1 MWNDMIWVSLC
12 YFSGIIKN
20 SNFLFGLQLMIK
32 NLSFFIFIF
41 TYSSS
46 LANTATELPG
56 VQSKLEK
63 EASCELVSRLAF
75 LAVENFSK
83 DVELD
88 QVKELLDPVLRSA
101 VDRLETNAQKKFVVS
116 EYERIILETYLT
128 NDLAPKYYA
137 KRYLSLCN
145 SF

>member
-1 MWNDMIWVSLC
+1 MNNRCI
-12 YFSGIIKN
+12 
-20 SNFLFGLQLMIK
+20 LQE

-56 VQSKLEK
+56 FQSKLEK

-83 DVELD
+83 EVELD

-101 VDRLETNAQKKFVVS
+101 VDRLETNAQKKFVES

>member
-1 MWNDMIWVSLC
+1 
-12 YFSGIIKN
+12 
-20 SNFLFGLQLMIK
+20 MIK

-56 VQSKLEK
+56 FQSKLEK

-83 DVELD
+83 EVELD

>member
-1 MWNDMIWVSLC
+1 MTKI
-12 YFSGIIKN
+12 
-20 SNFLFGLQLMIK
+20 
-32 NLSFFIFIF
+32 LSFFIFIL
-41 TYSSS
+41 TYSLS
-46 LANTATELPG
+46 LANTASELPG
-56 VQSKLEK
+56 VQSKLQREV
-63 EASCELVSRLAF
+63 SCELVSRLAF

-101 VDRLETNAQKKFVVS
+101 VERLETNAQKKFVET

-145 SF
+145 KF

>member
-1 MWNDMIWVSLC
+1 MIR
-12 YFSGIIKN
+12 F
-20 SNFLFGLQLMIK
+20 
-32 NLSFFIFIF
+32 LSFFMFVITF
-41 TYSSS
+41 SWA
-46 LANTATELPG
+46 LANTAAEEMN
-56 VQSKLEK
+56 VQSEIEK

-101 VDRLETNAQKKFVVS
+101 LERLETNAQKKFV
-116 EYERIILETYLT
+116 ETEFERIILETYLT

-145 SF
+145 KF

>member
-1 MWNDMIWVSLC
+1 M
-12 YFSGIIKN
+12 
-20 SNFLFGLQLMIK
+20 
-32 NLSFFIFIF
+32 FIF
-41 TYSSS
+41 TFSWSW
-46 LANTATELPG
+46 ANTGTEQTND
-56 VQSKLEK
+56 QSNIEK

-88 QVKELLDPVLRSA
+88 QVKDLLNPVLRSA
-101 VDRLETNAQKKFVVS
+101 VERLDTEAQKKFVEM

-145 SF
+145 KF

>member
-1 MWNDMIWVSLC
+1 
-12 YFSGIIKN
+12 
-20 SNFLFGLQLMIK
+20 MIK
-32 NLSFFIFIF
+32 NFSFFIFIF

-83 DVELD
+83 EVELD

>member
-1 MWNDMIWVSLC
+1 
-12 YFSGIIKN
+12 
-20 SNFLFGLQLMIK
+20 MIK

-41 TYSSS
+41 AYSSS

-63 EASCELVSRLAF
+63 EVSCELVSRLAF

-101 VDRLETNAQKKFVVS
+101 VERLETNAQKKFVES

-128 NDLAPKYYA
+128 SDLAPKYYA

>member
-1 MWNDMIWVSLC
+1 MT
-12 YFSGIIKN
+12 
-20 SNFLFGLQLMIK
+20 K
-32 NLSFFIFIF
+32 NLSFLIFIL
-41 TYSSS
+41 TYSFS
-46 LANTATELPG
+46 LANTASEVLDA
-56 VQSKLEK
+56 QSKLEK

-75 LAVENFSK
+75 LAVENFGK
-83 DVELD
+83 EVELD

-101 VDRLETNAQKKFVVS
+101 LERLETNAQKNFVVT

-145 SF
+145 KF

>member
-1 MWNDMIWVSLC
+1 MVTLI
-12 YFSGIIKN
+12 
-20 SNFLFGLQLMIK
+20 GLQFMIK

-56 VQSKLEK
+56 FQSKLEK

-101 VDRLETNAQKKFVVS
+101 VERLETNAQKKFVVS

>member
-1 MWNDMIWVSLC
+1 MIWVSLC
-12 YFSGIIKN
+12 YFSDIITN
-20 SNFLFGLQLMIK
+20 GNFLFGLQLMIK

-41 TYSSS
+41 AYSSS

-101 VDRLETNAQKKFVVS
+101 VERLETNAQKKFV
-116 EYERIILETYLT
+116 ETEFERIILETYLT

>member
-1 MWNDMIWVSLC
+1 MIWVSLC
-12 YFSGIIKN
+12 YFLDIIKN
-20 SNFLFGLQLMIK
+20 GSFLFGLQLMIK

-41 TYSSS
+41 TYSFS
-46 LANTATELPG
+46 LANKANELSG
-56 VQSKLEK
+56 VQSKLQK

-101 VDRLETNAQKKFVVS
+101 VERLETNAQKKFVES

>member
-1 MWNDMIWVSLC
+1 MIWVSLC

-63 EASCELVSRLAF
+63 AASCELVSRLAF

-88 QVKELLDPVLRSA
+88 EVKELLDPVLRSA
-101 VDRLETNAQKKFVVS
+101 VDRLETNAQKKFVES

>member
-1 MWNDMIWVSLC
+1 
-12 YFSGIIKN
+12 
-20 SNFLFGLQLMIK
+20 MIK

-56 VQSKLEK
+56 FQSKLEK

-83 DVELD
+83 EVELD

-101 VDRLETNAQKKFVVS
+101 VDRLEPNAQKKFVES
-116 EYERIILETYLT
+116 EY
-128 NDLAPKYYA
+128 
-137 KRYLSLCN
+137 
-145 SF
+145 

>member
-1 MWNDMIWVSLC
+1 MKTTSNAKASQQA
-12 YFSGIIKN
+12 N
-20 SNFLFGLQLMIK
+20 SKI
-32 NLSFFIFIF
+32 LSFFIFIL
-41 TYSSS
+41 TYSLS
-46 LANTATELPG
+46 LANTASELPG
-56 VQSKLEK
+56 VQSKLQK

-75 LAVENFSK
+75 LAVENFSR

-101 VDRLETNAQKKFVVS
+101 VERLETNAQKKFVET

-145 SF
+145 KF

>member
-1 MWNDMIWVSLC
+1 
-12 YFSGIIKN
+12 
-20 SNFLFGLQLMIK
+20 MIK
-32 NLSFFIFIF
+32 NLSFFICIF
-41 TYSSS
+41 TYSFS
-46 LANTATELPG
+46 LAYKANELSG
-56 VQSKLEK
+56 VQSKLQK

-88 QVKELLDPVLRSA
+88 QVKELLDPVLGSA
-101 VDRLETNAQKKFVVS
+101 VERLETDAQKKFVET

-128 NDLAPKYYA
+128 NDLAAKYYA

-145 SF
+145 KF

>member
-1 MWNDMIWVSLC
+1 MIWVSLC
-12 YFSGIIKN
+12 YFSDIIKN
-20 SNFLFGLQLMIK
+20 SNLLFGLQLMIK

-41 TYSSS
+41 TYSFS
-46 LANTATELPG
+46 LANKADELSG

-101 VDRLETNAQKKFVVS
+101 VERLETNAQKKFV
-116 EYERIILETYLT
+116 ETEFERIILETYLT

-137 KRYLSLCN
+137 KRYLSLCK

>member
-1 MWNDMIWVSLC
+1 
-12 YFSGIIKN
+12 
-20 SNFLFGLQLMIK
+20 MIK
-32 NLSFFIFIF
+32 FLSLFIFII
-41 TYSSS
+41 TCSWS
-46 LANTATELPG
+46 LANTGVEAVN

-83 DVELD
+83 EVELD
-88 QVKELLDPVLRSA
+88 QVKDLLDPVFRSA
-101 VDRLETNAQKKFVVS
+101 LERLDTEAQKKFVET

-128 NDLAPKYYA
+128 NDLLPKYYS

-145 SF
+145 RFDNNFND

>member
-1 MWNDMIWVSLC
+1 ML
-12 YFSGIIKN
+12 K
-20 SNFLFGLQLMIK
+20 L
-32 NLSFFIFIF
+32 LSFFMFIITF
-41 TYSSS
+41 SWT
-46 LANTATELPG
+46 LAKTAAEEMN
-56 VQSKLEK
+56 VQSEIEK
-63 EASCELVSRLAF
+63 EASCELVSRLAL

-88 QVKELLDPVLRSA
+88 QVKDLLDPVLRSA
-101 VDRLETNAQKKFVVS
+101 VERLDTEAQKKFVET

-145 SF
+145 RL

>member
-1 MWNDMIWVSLC
+1 
-12 YFSGIIKN
+12 
-20 SNFLFGLQLMIK
+20 MIK
-32 NLSFFIFIF
+32 FLSLFIFII
-41 TYSSS
+41 TYSWS
-46 LANTATELPG
+46 LANTGVETVN

-83 DVELD
+83 EVELD
-88 QVKELLDPVLRSA
+88 QVKDLLDPVFRSA
-101 VDRLETNAQKKFVVS
+101 LERLDTEAQKKFVET

-145 SF
+145 RFDNNFND

>member
-1 MWNDMIWVSLC
+1 
-12 YFSGIIKN
+12 
-20 SNFLFGLQLMIK
+20 MIK

-56 VQSKLEK
+56 FQSKLEK

-88 QVKELLDPVLRSA
+88 EVKELLDPVLRSA
-101 VDRLETNAQKKFVVS
+101 VDRLETNAQKKFVES

>member
-1 MWNDMIWVSLC
+1 MKANNI
-12 YFSGIIKN
+12 
-20 SNFLFGLQLMIK
+20 LFGLQLMTKI
-32 NLSFFIFIF
+32 LSLLIFIL
-41 TYSSS
+41 TYSFS
-46 LANTATELPG
+46 LANTASELPG
-56 VQSKLEK
+56 VQSKLQK

-101 VDRLETNAQKKFVVS
+101 VERLETNAQKKFVET

-145 SF
+145 TF